1 MTSSEANFKQDY
13 QTHLKHLKLKGLQP
27 KTIEAYSRAMR
38 RIGAYF
44 NHQLNDLSEPQLT
57 DYFSD
62 LLESH
67 SWSSVKLD
75 LYGLKF
81 FYTYVL
87 NKPWPVLKLIKPPRT
102 QRLPDIVTVAEAGRL
117 FTRVRPQFY
126 DSLKKQ
132 MDIIPIF

>member
-1 MTSSEANFKQDY
+1 MTSSSEADFKQNY
-13 QTHLKHLKLKGLQP
+13 QTHLKHLKLKGLQA

-38 RIGAYF
+38 RVGAYF
-44 NHQLNDLSEPQLT
+44 GYQINDLSKSQLT

-87 NKPWPVLKLIKPPRT
+87 NKPWPALKLIKPPRAT
-102 QRLPDIVTVAEAGRL
+102 KIAWCRCQ
-117 FTRVRPQFY
+117 
-126 DSLKKQ
+126 
-132 MDIIPIF
+132 

>member
-1 MTSSEANFKQDY
+1 MTSPESIFKHNY

-44 NHQLNDLSEPQLT
+44 DYQLSDLSELQLT

-81 FYTYVL
+81 FYAYVL
-87 NKPWPVLKLIKPPRT
+87 NKPWPAKLIKPPRRMSSLT
-102 QRLPDIVTVAEAGRL
+102 ISSRKCLRSVEAFSAGAANAL
-117 FTRVRPQFY
+117 LTA
-126 DSLKKQ
+126 
-132 MDIIPIF
+132 

>member
-1 MTSSEANFKQDY
+1 
-13 QTHLKHLKLKGLQP
+13 
-27 KTIEAYSRAMR
+27 
-38 RIGAYF
+38 
-44 NHQLNDLSEPQLT
+44 LT

-87 NKPWPVLKLIKPPRT
+87 NKPWPALKLINPPRA

-117 FTRVRPQFY
+117 FTMTHTL
-126 DSLKKQ
+126 S
-132 MDIIPIF
+132 